1 MDSGRPCQCLR
12 PNSDESIVSLLSVE
26 HVKRTV
32 PFSVEPSF
40 PDAFDASNDGFIWIG
55 SRGEGARWLSGS
67 NQKESSSI
75 RRLHRWAGDV
85 EVESEHVK
93 VKSEEAEVEAELE
106 VWIGSRGEGARW
118 LSGSNQ
124 KASSSIK
131 RLCRWAGDVEVES
144 EEAEAEAELEVV
156 VDGIRR
162 SRGVNVKLAAS
173 RSRRHRW
180 PAALRSRLRRRHR
193 RRSSRSAS
201 SYHRRVS
208 VGLRRSHGR
217 RFKIGEERE
226 EEDDEPERER
236 V

>member
-1 MDSGRPCQCLR
+1 MLEIYYHNHNQ
-12 PNSDESIVSLLSVE
+12 SIVSLLSVE

-40 PDAFDASNDGFIWIG
+40 PDAVDASNDGFIWIG

-67 NQKESSSI
+67 NHKASSSI
-75 RRLHRWAGDV
+75 RRLR
-85 EVESEHVK
+85 
-93 VKSEEAEVEAELE
+93 
-106 VWIGSRGEGARW
+106 
-118 LSGSNQ
+118 
-124 KASSSIK
+124 
-131 RLCRWAGDVEVES
+131 RWAGDVEVES
-144 EEAEAEAELEVV
+144 EEAEVEAELEVV

-180 PAALRSRLRRRHR
+180 LAASRLRSRRRHR
-193 RRSSRSAS
+193 RRSSRSAP

-208 VGLRRSHGR
+208 VGLRRRHGR

-236 V
+236 GK

>member
-1 MDSGRPCQCLR
+1 MSR
-12 PNSDESIVSLLSVE
+12 N
-26 HVKRTV
+26 RTRGQGDMK
-32 PFSVEPSF
+32 PEKT
-40 PDAFDASNDGFIWIG
+40 
-55 SRGEGARWLSGS
+55 SRA
-67 NQKESSSI
+67 SSSI
-75 RRLHRWAGDV
+75 RRLRRWAGDI

-124 KASSSIK
+124 KASSSI
-131 RLCRWAGDVEVES
+131 RRFRRWVGDVEVES
-144 EEAEAEAELEVV
+144 EEAEVEAELEVV

-173 RSRRHRW
+173 RSRCHRW
-180 PAALRSRLRRRHR
+180 LAASRLRSRRRHR
-193 RRSSRSAS
+193 RRSSRSAP

-208 VGLRRSHGR
+208 VGLRRRHGW

-236 V
+236 ERKREESEGFV